1 MINFY
6 EKIIHSLDGRHG
18 SGRDS
23 GAEWFIS
30 CRTTHWGLLREAQ
43 SGRCPEGTQ
52 WSFPCRVQKGR
63 WDLMVPSPY
72 LLLIW
77 TRRSFALGGHLKDSS
92 RSSWWAEGITSMG
105 GEANLSRLRDAEKHE
120 NDEMCSW
127 ASSLP
132 PSCTSSGCH
141 NTNNPSNFPQALV
154 RWRRTPCGVVVAA
167 FLDHAGESYRVCFA
181 SQVWRSSGQP
191 RAQSDQ

>member
-1 MINFY
+1 MGP
-6 EKIIHSLDGRHG
+6 DG
-18 SGRDS
+18 S
-23 GAEWFIS
+23 I
-30 CRTTHWGLLREAQ
+30 T
-43 SGRCPEGTQ
+43 
-52 WSFPCRVQKGR
+52 
-63 WDLMVPSPY
+63 VPSTDLNQAILRPWRPFKG
-72 LLLIW
+72 L
-77 TRRSFALGGHLKDSS
+77 SS

-120 NDEMCSW
+120 NGEMCSW